1 MGEWHR
7 LVGRA
12 SPGARTV
19 ERDGVL
25 ATVVPAAPERSVF
38 NSVMYDSAARLA
50 AAYDEVAAAYADVGA
65 AWTVWVPSGDEEART
80 LLAGAGHKLDGEPQ
94 AMAIDLTRGVERP
107 PAGALE
113 DWTAEGDPADVGPLN
128 DRAYD
133 HGTDSFTRAMR
144 GLERDPAAVYIA
156 RRDGRPAGCLI
167 VLDHGRNAT
176 IELVAVAPEAR
187 RRARH
192 REQHPGGHE
201 AGQLGLRAARLPAG
215 RRRSDVG
222 AQMSS
227 TCSSNMTSPS
237 SARCTGHLAPICMS
251 RSRCSSGSSLGN
263 CTFISKRVGD
273 PRWAGSYDTST
284 AMSPTSQP
292 LRAAYISMVIA
303 VHEARLAA
311 SSS

>member
-50 AAYDEVAAAYADVGA
+50 AAYDEIAAAYADVGA

-187 RRARH
+187 RRGIA
-192 REQHPGGHE
+192 GALLGH
-201 AGQLGLRAARLPAG
+201 ALADAAERG
-215 RRRSDVG
+215 IE
-222 AQMSS
+222 SS
-227 TCSSNMTSPS
+227 TLVATK
-237 SARCTGHLAPICMS
+237 L
-251 RSRCSSGSSLGN
+251 GSSVYERLGY
-263 CTFISKRVGD
+263 RPVGVVQM
-273 PRWAGSYDTST
+273 WE
-284 AMSPTSQP
+284 
-292 LRAAYISMVIA
+292 LR
-303 VHEARLAA
+303 
-311 SSS
+311 